1 MKANLASSGYR
12 SLFVYTLKSV
22 RKSRAILL
30 NQNIAASQLILFLS
44 RPPLPTATLSGEL
57 QSDLAPKFPRMWSSG
72 GSYGLAYLRNSILSE
87 SKADQPCLSAL
98 KVSFRVLRIFCAI
111 RSSFFPALR
120 VSSNANFICCWSLI
134 IIDLSLSQ
142 NDST

>member
-12 SLFVYTLKSV
+12 SLFVYTLKSA

-44 RPPLPTATLSGEL
+44 RPPLPTGTLSGEL
-57 QSDLAPKFPRMWSSG
+57 QSDLAPKFPRTWSSG
-72 GSYGLAYLRNSILSE
+72 GSYGPLYLRNSILSE
-87 SKADQPCLSAL
+87 SKADQLCLSAL
-98 KVSFRVLRIFCAI
+98 KVSFRVLRILSAI

-120 VSSNANFICCWSLI
+120 VSSNANFICCWSPI

-142 NDST
+142 ND